1 MAIRDYHRG
10 DVFTVQ
16 ANPSWE
22 YSDGQTFPIM
32 IIQNDAGEIP
42 CDTVTAVRLKPSRN
56 VRNKGWLLHDKKIRR
71 FDKRQLM
78 SFMGNLPVDKSEKL
92 ISQAESRYGLHI
104 PYVLE
109 AP

>member
-22 YSDGQTFPIM
+22 YPNGQTFQIM

-56 VRNKGWLLHDKKIRR
+56 VHNKGWLLHDRKIRR

-78 SFMGNLPVDKSEKL
+78 SFMGNLPVNKSEKL
-92 ISQAESRYGLHI
+92 ISQAESRYGIHI